1 MPKEFQ
7 NMKMSDSDMTVAEF
21 IASRPQQSAQY
32 LIAAVSDCLRRRCRL
47 NQAEMQIAARAIRYA
62 T

>member
-1 MPKEFQ
+1 MPEAMKTL
-7 NMKMSDSDMTVAEF
+7 KMSDSNMSVAEF

-32 LIAAVSDCLRRRCRL
+32 LIAAVSECLRRRCRL

-62 T
+62 N

>member
-1 MPKEFQ
+1 MPEAMKTL
-7 NMKMSDSDMTVAEF
+7 KMSDSNLSVAEF

-32 LIAAVSDCLRRRCRL
+32 LIAAVSDCLRRQCRL